1 MQDHGRHGVGKRVEK
16 RTCSF
21 LKKRTK
27 KLLPVRAGNTPRH
40 QHHLARHQTD
50 KSFSVLFF
58 KKGHSFFLLFALL
71 LCLRTAQ
78 AAEPPA
84 CRVVKFADIGW
95 TDISAT
101 TAVASRILQGLGYT
115 PTTQIL
121 SVPVTYISLKN
132 KNIDIFLGNWM
143 PSMQADRAP
152 YIADGSVQVVRT
164 NLEGAKYTLAVP
176 QATYDAGL
184 HAFADIARFRTQLGG
199 KIYGIE
205 PGNDGNRV
213 VHGLIS
219 NNKFAL
225 GDFDL
230 VESSEQGMLAQLDR
244 SIRQHQ
250 MIVFLGWEPHPMNL
264 NYQIKYLEDPS
275 NSFGLANGAATVATN
290 VRAGYLEQC
299 PNVGAFLKRLQFS
312 LKIEDSVMNNILAH
326 GMEAPRAAE
335 TWLKANQPAWT
346 PWLDG
351 VTDIAGAPAAPVL
364 AASLGLSGATAQ
376 PASSIL
382 GGLDNWITGHKL
394 PVGPVLSRGVSFATS
409 HGQGFFDL
417 VSVTLSAV
425 ISGIT
430 IALLFL
436 PAPVMIVIFA
446 AAAYWLH
453 RSIGLTIFIVGGLL
467 LVVNLGYWQAAIE
480 TLSLVFSATLF
491 CVLIGVPLGIA
502 AAHRPWLYQVL
513 RPILDLMQTIPT
525 FVYLIPTLVL
535 FGLGA
540 VPGLISTVIFSIPA
554 PIRLTHLGI
563 TSVPPQ
569 LREAGEAFGATR
581 TQLLFKVE
589 LPYALPTIMAG
600 VTQCI
605 MLSLSMVVIAA
616 LVGADGLGKPVVRA
630 LNSVNVSMGFEA
642 GIAIVV
648 LAIILDRVCKRP
660 ERA

>member
-1 MQDHGRHGVGKRVEK
+1 MRGASVATTVI
-16 RTCSF
+16 F
-21 LKKRTK
+21 LAV
-27 KLLPVRAGNTPRH
+27 LLWQLTAG
-40 QHHLARHQTD
+40 A
-50 KSFSVLFF
+50 
-58 KKGHSFFLLFALL
+58 AI
-71 LCLRTAQ
+71 
-78 AAEPPA
+78 AAEPA
-84 CRVVKFADIGW
+84 TCRAVRFADIGW

-101 TAVASRILQGLGYT
+101 TAIASRILQGLGYT
-115 PTTQIL
+115 PKTQIL
-121 SVPVTYISLKN
+121 SVPVTYISLQN
-132 KNIDIFLGNWM
+132 KDIDVFLGNWM

-152 YIADGSVQVVRT
+152 YVANGSVQIVRA

-176 QATYDAGL
+176 QETYDAGL
-184 HAFADIARFRTQLGG
+184 HGFADIARFRDQLGG

-213 VHGLIS
+213 VHSLIS
-219 NNKFAL
+219 AGKFGL
-225 GDFDL
+225 QNFDL
-230 VESSEQGMLAQLDR
+230 VESSEQGMLAQLER

-264 NYQIKYLEDPS
+264 NFKIRYLDDPTD
-275 NSFGLANGAATVATN
+275 SFGQANGAASVYTN
-290 VRAGYLEQC
+290 VRAGYLDEC
-299 PNVGAFLKRLQFS
+299 PNVGAFLKRLQFT
-312 LKIEDSVMNNILAH
+312 LPIEDSVMNDILSH

-335 TWLKANQPAWT
+335 AWLKAHQAIWST
-346 PWLDG
+346 WLDG
-351 VTDIAGAPAAPVL
+351 VTDINGSPAIPAVQ
-364 AASLGLSGATAQ
+364 ASLSPPQTGTATVSPPLA
-376 PASSIL
+376 
-382 GGLDNWITGHKL
+382 GRLDDWITGHKL
-394 PVGPVLSRGVSFATS
+394 PVGQWLSRGVRFATR

-417 VSVTLSAV
+417 VSVTLTA
-425 ISGIT
+425 IIAGLT
-430 IALLFL
+430 AALLFL
-436 PAPVMIVIFA
+436 PAPVMILLFA
-446 AAAYWLH
+446 VAAFWLH
-453 RSIGLTIFIVGGLL
+453 RSIGLTIFILAGLL
-467 LVVNLGYWQAAIE
+467 LVVNLGYWQAAVE
-480 TLSLVFSATLF
+480 TLALVFSATFF
-491 CVLIGVPLGIA
+491 CVIIGVPLGIA
-502 AAHRPWLYQVL
+502 AAHRPWLYQLL

-563 TSVPPQ
+563 TSVPVQ

-581 TQLLFKVE
+581 AQLLFKVE

-600 VTQCI
+600 ITQCI

-660 ERA
+660 EPR

>member
-1 MQDHGRHGVGKRVEK
+1 MR
-16 RTCSF
+16 F
-21 LKKRTK
+21 LAVAFAFLV
-27 KLLPVRAGNTPRH
+27 LLRSA
-40 QHHLARHQTD
+40 
-50 KSFSVLFF
+50 
-58 KKGHSFFLLFALL
+58 
-71 LCLRTAQ
+71 
-78 AAEPPA
+78 AAEPAA
-84 CRVVKFADIGW
+84 CRVVRFADIGW
-95 TDISAT
+95 TDITAT
-101 TAVASRILQGLGYT
+101 TAIASRILQGLGYT

-121 SVPVTYISLKN
+121 SVPVTYVSLKN
-132 KNIDIFLGNWM
+132 KDIDVFLGNWM
-143 PSMQADRAP
+143 PTMLADRAP
-152 YIADGSVQVVRT
+152 YVADGSVQVVRA
-164 NLEGAKYTLAVP
+164 NLVGAKYTLAVP

-184 HAFADIARFRTQLGG
+184 HAFSDIARFRDRLGG

-213 VHGLIS
+213 VRGLI
-219 NNKFAL
+219 NANKFAL

-244 SIRQHQ
+244 AIRQHQ
-250 MIVFLGWEPHPMNL
+250 MIVFLGWEPHFMNV
-264 NYQIKYLEDPS
+264 KYKIRYLDDPT
-275 NSFGLANGAATVATN
+275 NSFGADNGAASVFTN

-299 PNVGAFLKRLQFS
+299 PNVGRFVRNVQFS
-312 LKIEDSVMNNILAH
+312 LAIEDGVMNDILGH
-326 GMEAPRAAE
+326 GMEAPQAAE
-335 TWLKANQPAWT
+335 LWLRQNSAVWSAW
-346 PWLDG
+346 LAG
-351 VTDIAGAPAAPVL
+351 VTTFDGAAAVPAL
-364 AASLGLSGATAQ
+364 QASLGLSGAQA
-376 PASSIL
+376 
-382 GGLDNWITGHKL
+382 GGGGAGTQRMDGWLTDHKL
-394 PVGPVLSRGVSFATS
+394 PIGAWLARGVRFATS

-417 VSVTLSAV
+417 VSFVLGGLIAALTK
-425 ISGIT
+425 
-430 IALLFL
+430 ALLLL
-436 PAPVMIVIFA
+436 PAPVMIVLFA
-446 AAAYWLH
+446 AGAYALH
-453 RSIGLTIFIVGGLL
+453 RSIGLTVFVLAGLL
-467 LVVNLGYWQAAIE
+467 LVVNLGYWQSAIE
-480 TLSLVFSATLF
+480 TLSLVFSATIF
-491 CVLIGVPLGIA
+491 CVVIGVPLGIA
-502 AAHRPWLYQVL
+502 AAHRPVLYQVL

-563 TSVPPQ
+563 TSVPLQ

-642 GIAIVV
+642 GLAIVV

-660 ERA
+660 ERR

>member
-1 MQDHGRHGVGKRVEK
+1 MRGVA
-16 RTCSF
+16 CALAF
-21 LKKRTK
+21 L
-27 KLLPVRAGNTPRH
+27 
-40 QHHLARHQTD
+40 
-50 KSFSVLFF
+50 
-58 KKGHSFFLLFALL
+58 ALV
-71 LCLRTAQ
+71 CGAPFG
-78 AAEPPA
+78 AVAEPAA
-84 CRVVKFADIGW
+84 CRVVRFADIGW

-101 TAVASRILQGLGYT
+101 TAIASRMLQGLGYA

-132 KNIDIFLGNWM
+132 KDIDVFLGNWM

-152 YIADGSVQVVRT
+152 YVADGSVHVVRA

-184 HAFADIARFRTQLGG
+184 HAFSDIARFRDQLGG

-213 VHGLIS
+213 VHGLI
-219 NNKFAL
+219 NANKFNL
-225 GDFDL
+225 GSFDL

-250 MIVFLGWEPHPMNL
+250 MIVFLGWEPHPMNI
-264 NYQIKYLEDPS
+264 NYQIKYLDDPA
-275 NSFGLANGAATVATN
+275 NSFGLANGAASIFTN

-299 PNVGAFLKRLQFS
+299 RNVGAFLKRLQFS
-312 LKIEDSVMNNILAH
+312 LKIEDSVMNDILAH

-335 TWLKANQPAWT
+335 GWLKANPAIWSA
-346 PWLDG
+346 WLEG
-351 VTDIAGAPAAPVL
+351 VTTLDGAPAIPTL
-364 AASLGLSGATAQ
+364 KASLGLSPGTDRAEL
-376 PASSIL
+376 SIL
-382 GGLDNWITGHKL
+382 GRLDESITSHKL
-394 PVGPVLSRGVSFATS
+394 PLGNWLARGVTFATS

-417 VSVTLSAV
+417 VSLVLSAV
-425 ISGIT
+425 ISGLT
-430 IALLFL
+430 IALLFV
-436 PAPVMIVIFA
+436 PALVLIVIFA
-446 AAAYWLH
+446 AGAYALH
-453 RSIGLTIFIVGGLL
+453 RSVGLTLFIFAGLL

-480 TLSLVFSATLF
+480 TLALVFSATLF
-491 CVLIGVPLGIA
+491 CIVIGVPLGIA
-502 AAHRPWLYQVL
+502 AAHRPMLYQAL

-540 VPGLISTVIFSIPA
+540 VPGLISTVIFAIPA

-563 TSVPPQ
+563 TSVPLQ

-600 VTQCI
+600 ITQCI

-642 GIAIVV
+642 GLAIVV

-660 ERA
+660 ERT